1 MIIGKKQYIR
11 LRYLVLNSKN
21 AWVFSGAAL
30 LPLVQNSKSERRKY
44 RMGLAIRKH
53 RRNVTY
59 ADATNLYEFWELAER
74 FDRSFYREYRD
85 HWDERGFDEYI
96 VAVEGNLPY
105 CETPEQYV
113 CRMETREEIFAILA
127 FCTEKQQKRFLL
139 YALYD
144 LSYEEVGKIC
154 GCSDVAVF
162 KSIKAVRK
170 NFHKYFGKTG

>member
-1 MIIGKKQYIR
+1 MEFTIK
-11 LRYLVLNSKN
+11 
-21 AWVFSGAAL
+21 
-30 LPLVQNSKSERRKY
+30 
-44 RMGLAIRKH
+44 KH
-53 RRNVTY
+53 RRNVSY
-59 ADATNLYEFWELAER
+59 EDAANLQELLALSER

-96 VAVEGNLPY
+96 VAVEGRLPY

-113 CRMETREEIFAILA
+113 CRMETREEIFAVLA
-127 FCTEKQQKRFLL
+127 HCTEKQRERFLL

-170 NFHKYFGKTG
+170 NF